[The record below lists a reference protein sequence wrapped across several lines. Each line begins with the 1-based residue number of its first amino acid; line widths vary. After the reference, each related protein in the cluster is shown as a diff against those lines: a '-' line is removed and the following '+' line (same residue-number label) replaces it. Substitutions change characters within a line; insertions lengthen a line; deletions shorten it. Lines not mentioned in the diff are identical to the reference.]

1 MESEVIN
8 WTEVLVALALRL
20 VGVFLVLAFLMV
32 SIQLAGSLITR
43 ARQGRSQEAAG
54 RGQGATEGAG
64 PDSAFEASRLAPDG
78 DLPDEETAAA
88 IALALEALI
97 REKAAASRI
106 PGPAGSAPYLGERDS
121 SWKILG
127 RREALLRDAPWKGPM
142 RRRD

>member
-20 VGVFLVLAFLMV
+20 IGVFVVLAFLMV

-43 ARQGRSQEAAG
+43 ARQGRPQQAAG
-54 RGQGATEGAG
+54 RGHETTGDAG
-64 PDSAFEASRLAPDG
+64 RDPACEASRLAPDG
-78 DLPDEETAAA
+78 HLPDEETAAA

-97 REKAAASRI
+97 REKAAASQI
-106 PGPAGSAPYLGERDS
+106 PAPAGPAPYLGDRDS

-142 RRRD
+142 RQRD